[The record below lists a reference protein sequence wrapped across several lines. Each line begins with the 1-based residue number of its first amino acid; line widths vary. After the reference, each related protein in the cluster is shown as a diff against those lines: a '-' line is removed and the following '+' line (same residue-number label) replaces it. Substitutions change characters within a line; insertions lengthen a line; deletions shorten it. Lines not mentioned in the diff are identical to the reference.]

1 MIQIHLALQE
11 YMRTGK
17 KYSPPVKIKL
27 GIERIAQSVAEY
39 HGVTVEHMKEVSRRR
54 SIVLPRQQATY
65 AMRVKGYTL
74 EPIADFFYQ
83 DHTTVINSLKAV
95 KNSMDTDPDYR
106 VEIDNILH
114 NVSKFEYEQP
124 STN

>member
-11 YMRTGK
+11 YMRSGK

-27 GIERIAQSVAEY
+27 SIERIAQSVAEY

-74 EPIADFFYQ
+74 APIAEYFYQ
-83 DHTTVINSLKAV
+83 DHTTVINSIKSV
-95 KNSMDTDPDYR
+95 RNSMDTDPDYR

-114 NVSKFEYEQP
+114 NVSKLEYEQRR
-124 STN
+124 TN